1 MKHSEKLTQLQTHG
15 TRFTIRNVDTVNY
28 KTNTQ
33 EPTVFTVHVTQ
44 YENIDDIVSVNVEN
58 DYLGSKMMNVDFSK
72 VASIRLYSY
81 SLLNKKVQYTVP
93 LSAITII

>member
-33 EPTVFTVHVTQ
+33 EPTVFTIHV
-44 YENIDDIVSVNVEN
+44 
-58 DYLGSKMMNVDFSK
+58 
-72 VASIRLYSY
+72 A
-81 SLLNKKVQYTVP
+81 
-93 LSAITII
+93 